1 MTTISKLKR
10 QLKTAETPL
19 QAAAVHGQ
27 LALLY
32 AQQEV
37 WQKAG
42 QHFQQGGNTA
52 EAVLE
57 TIPGALAVAAQMRHA
72 QGMMWQLLPKRQLA
86 AVRALHRAEALYKQA
101 NMLTEAAE
109 VHALLAEMMI
119 DLGGDEA
126 QGLSTAVA
134 ELNQALEILPEG
146 SPVRQKI
153 ELYQQRASVQLF
165 RQNRAAFEADMQTAI
180 DLAQAHHLPNLALKL
195 EMNRAQAGQWLA
207 DTPEEQEPIT
217 AVQWAEW
224 RQKATRQNDP
234 AALLNI
240 ALEEVPGL
248 MRQGNFAAAEA
259 QAEEA
264 RQLALA
270 SSAPTR
276 FFDYMTACLL
286 LSEAQAAHD
295 NLDKDTAVVETLLT
309 CKTTLQRY
317 DLPDLAEL
325 IKARLDALLPL
336 WGAERFQAALSAY
349 RATMNK
355 EQ

>member
-1 MTTISKLKR
+1 M
-10 QLKTAETPL
+10 

-32 AQQEV
+32 AQREV

-42 QHFQQGGNTA
+42 QHFLEGGNTA

-57 TIPGALAVAAQMRHA
+57 TMPAALAVAAQMRHA
-72 QGMMWQLLPKRQLA
+72 QGMMWQLLPQRQLA

-101 NMLTEAAE
+101 GLFSEAAE

-119 DLGGDEA
+119 DLAGDEA
-126 QGLSTAVA
+126 QGLNTAVA

-153 ELYQQRASVQLF
+153 TLYQQRASVQLF
-165 RQNRAAFEADMQTAI
+165 RQDHASFEADMQAAI
-180 DLAQAHHLPNLALKL
+180 DLAQAHQLPNLALKL
-195 EMNRAQAGQWLA
+195 EMNRAQAGRWLA
-207 DTPEEQEPIT
+207 GDHENLEPIT

-224 RQKATRQNDP
+224 RQEATRQNDP

-248 MRQGNFAAAEA
+248 MRQGDFATAEA
-259 QAEEA
+259 KADEA
-264 RQLALA
+264 RLLALA
-270 SSAPTR
+270 SLAPTR

-286 LSEAQAAHD
+286 LAEAQEAQGS
-295 NLDKDTAVVETLLT
+295 LEMDTAVIETLLT

-325 IKARLDALLPL
+325 IKGRLDALLPL
-336 WGAERFQAALSAY
+336 WGTERFQAALSAY
-349 RATMNK
+349 RLTMNK